1 MINPRKSTSKV
12 SSVLMILLPL
22 PIPEP
27 GLLLNPA
34 CTTVEPGKVISLTAK
49 DALSLEV
56 VLTSAFPKAG

>member
-12 SSVLMILLPL
+12 SSVLMIVLPK
-22 PIPEP
+22 PVMEP
-27 GLLLNPA
+27 GSPLLPA

-56 VLTSAFPKAG
+56 VVTSAFPKAG